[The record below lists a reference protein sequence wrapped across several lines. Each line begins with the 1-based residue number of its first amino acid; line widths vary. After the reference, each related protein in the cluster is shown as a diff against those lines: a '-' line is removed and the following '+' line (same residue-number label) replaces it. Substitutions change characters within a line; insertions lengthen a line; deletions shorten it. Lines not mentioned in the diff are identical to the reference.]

1 MAVKKNLADPYT
13 IEDIYDTQN
22 ALDKGILGSVNV
34 PTTTTTTHTEKGG
47 WQNMNR
53 SDTTTQSNPNDLF
66 NNDPNFNK
74 TPNGGTNTFG
84 SILGMTDAINANR
97 KKRAEQDK
105 ASGQG
110 FGLSSSILGGGA
122 F

>member
-53 SDTTTQSNPNDLF
+53 SDTTTQQNPI
-66 NNDPNFNK
+66 DPYGKDN
-74 TPNGGTNTFG
+74 FG

-105 ASGQG
+105 TAGQG

>member
-1 MAVKKNLADPYT
+1 MAVKKNLADPYK

-22 ALDKGILGSVNV
+22 ALDKGILGSVAI
-34 PTTTTTTHTEKGG
+34 
-47 WQNMNR
+47 
-53 SDTTTQSNPNDLF
+53 DTKFSGNQGSTFTKTLNYNNNANTSSVFEPN
-66 NNDPNFNK
+66 NNS
-74 TPNGGTNTFG
+74 TIAGNTFG

-105 ASGQG
+105 SSGQG

>member
-1 MAVKKNLADPYT
+1 MAVKKKLDNIYSGQNSL
-13 IEDIYDTQN
+13 EDIYDTQN
-22 ALDKGILGSVNV
+22 ALDKGILGSVAIDTSFTGN
-34 PTTTTTTHTEKGG
+34 KG
-47 WQNMNR
+47 
-53 SDTTTQSNPNDLF
+53 ST
-66 NNDPNFNK
+66 FNK
-74 TPNGGTNTFG
+74 TLQYNNDANTSSVFEPNNGSTIQGNSFA
-84 SILGMTDAINANR
+84 SILGMNDAINANR

>member
-1 MAVKKNLADPYT
+1 MAVKNNFKNGYSYA
-13 IEDIYDTQN
+13 DIYDTQD
-22 ALDKGILGSVNV
+22 ALDKGILGSVSV
-34 PTTTTTTHTEKGG
+34 PTTTTETTTEKGG

-53 SDTTTQSNPNDLF
+53 SNTTSSSADELF

-74 TPNGGTNTFG
+74 DKAGNGYTFG

-97 KKRAEQDK
+97 KKRTEQDK
-105 ASGQG
+105 TAGQG
-110 FGLSSSILGGGA
+110 FGLQSSILGGGP